1 MKSRTILFFLVS
13 IFLSVSQYALAQ
25 ETYKVTTQKLNVR
38 SIPFATG
45 KVLGTLSKGQAV
57 EVMSIEEGWA
67 LVNYKNKQ
75 GYISASYIE
84 KVDKQD
90 VGIIQS
96 DDDAS
101 NNKDKDT
108 DYSSYTT
115 KRVTSSEVTNGSTLN
130 ASDYADVT
138 AGYFVAKY
146 DYLKP
151 AEAEKGF
158 NGISIGYLS
167 NPLDCDGKKSSWT
180 MQLGAF
186 VDYYWMAESN
196 DYIKSEM
203 HYLGL
208 TIPMHL
214 LGWQFSN
221 GKGNG
226 FSVHGGFEFTWRI
239 AGGGSTKIKGYDE
252 NDFNPF
258 DKDDMGEGRL
268 KHFAVGFGA
277 AADYSCSNFYASV
290 GYKFLTPIMP
300 NTNIS
305 GPYFVLGFNF

>member
-1 MKSRTILFFLVS
+1 MKRKVILLFLVS
-13 IFLSVSQYALAQ
+13 FFLSVSQYVMAQ

-45 KVLGTLSKGQAV
+45 KILGTLSKGHTV
-57 EVMSIEEGWA
+57 EVMSIEDGWA
-67 LVNYKNKQ
+67 LINFKNKK
-75 GYISASYIE
+75 GYVSMSYLE
-84 KVDKQD
+84 KIDNQN

-115 KRVTSSEVTNGSTLN
+115 KRVADSDVTKGSAFN
-130 ASDYADVT
+130 SSDYVDIT

-151 AEAEKGF
+151 EKAEKGF

-180 MQLGAF
+180 MHLGAF
-186 VDYYWMAESN
+186 VDYYWLSEKD
-196 DYIKSEM
+196 DYIKYDM
-203 HYLGL
+203 HYIGL
-208 TIPMHL
+208 TVPLHL
-214 LGWQFSN
+214 LGWQFSD

-226 FSVHGGFEFTWRI
+226 FSVHGGFEFTLRI
-239 AGGGSTKIKGYDE
+239 AGGGSTKIKGYEE
-252 NDFNPF
+252 NDFDPF
-258 DKDDMGEGRL
+258 EKDDMGDGRI
-268 KHFAVGFGA
+268 KHFAAGFGA
-277 AADYSCSNFYASV
+277 AADYSCSSFYASV
-290 GYKFLTPIMP
+290 GYKLLTPIMP
-300 NTNIS
+300 DTNIS
-305 GPYFVLGFNF
+305 GPYFVLGFDF